1 MYQCIILGNEIGTC
15 LEFLLKQR
23 QNDIEILV
31 INDGSTDSSESVI
44 KSYQE
49 KYPDAITY
57 YAKQNSGVA
66 DTRNYGIEKAKGKY
80 ILFVDSDDYI
90 EKDLFAHLASY
101 MDQDIDII
109 KFKMQKVDKNKNILE
124 KIDGP
129 TFEIENGQKAF
140 QKLAFLDVLID
151 SPCIYA
157 FKKEL
162 FTNNHLQF
170 MKGTE
175 HEDFGLIPLV
185 ILKAN
190 SVVSIPVYGYY
201 YVQRSDSII
210 RNADYE
216 KTKKKMNDLLLHYDH
231 MLKAIEH
238 ESYQKQVK
246 KDVKTYYTNAI
257 LLKLKELKM
266 EDRKQ
271 AIAEIKSRKMLQ
283 NIQIHNIKQL
293 LKKVILYINVDWYL
307 KLK

>member
-1 MYQCIILGNEIGTC
+1 MYQYIILGNEIGTC
-15 LEFLLKQR
+15 LESLLKQK

-57 YAKQNSGVA
+57 YAKENSGVA

-90 EKDLFAHLASY
+90 AKDLLINLASY
-101 MDQDIDII
+101 MNQDIDII
-109 KFKMQKVDKNKNILE
+109 KFKMQKVDENKNILE
-124 KIDGP
+124 KMDGP

-140 QKLAFLDVLID
+140 QKLAFSDVLID

-210 RNADYE
+210 RNEDYE
-216 KTKKKMNDLLLHYDH
+216 KTKKKMNDLLLHYDY
-231 MLKAIEH
+231 MLKIIEH
-238 ESYQKQVK
+238 ENYQKQVK

-293 LKKVILYINVDWYL
+293 LKKMILYINVDWYL

>member
-15 LEFLLKQR
+15 LESLLKQK

-210 RNADYE
+210 RNEDYE
-216 KTKKKMNDLLLHYDH
+216 KTKKKMNDLFLHYDH

-238 ESYQKQVK
+238 ENYQKQVK